1 MEYQFYCHKQI
12 IQLVK
17 KSYNKHRKKCNKFKG
32 GLLSL
37 RVFSSIESLKKDIE
51 PAEICQPISCL
62 KLQVQLLWN
71 IDPIPWYTEPPLVLI
86 VSQVTCHRQ
95 LCTPTTSLE
104 KEA

>member
-1 MEYQFYCHKQI
+1 ME
-12 IQLVK
+12 VK
-17 KSYNKHRKKCNKFKG
+17 SVYYYAS
-32 GLLSL
+32 LSND
-37 RVFSSIESLKKDIE
+37 VVGVKKDIE

-104 KEA
+104 REA